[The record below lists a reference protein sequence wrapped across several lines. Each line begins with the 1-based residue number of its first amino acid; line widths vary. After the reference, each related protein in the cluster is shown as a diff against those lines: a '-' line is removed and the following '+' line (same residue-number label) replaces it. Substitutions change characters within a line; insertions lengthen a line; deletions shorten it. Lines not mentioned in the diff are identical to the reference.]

1 MSKKIKGEYGS
12 YKAAVLD
19 DRLKKHC
26 IKKGITQVKF
36 FEDVFK
42 LHPYGWYRGVRSS
55 QYGEKTELIRLC
67 ELCGCSFKELD
78 FKKGEKP
85 TEKYLVAPVEPE
97 YVQETLN
104 LNYPQKIAH
113 VLQEAAEPGGALSS
127 PIAVELINQTKE
139 KLETMRSS
147 LLYGKTFHIDQGE
160 DSMDVVIDR
169 FTADLNT
176 LLKALLQK

>member
-67 ELCGCSFKELD
+67 ELCGCNFKDLD

-85 TEKYLVAPVEPE
+85 IDKYLVAPQEPE
-97 YVQETLN
+97 YVQETLELEAPLKKEYQFLYRN
-104 LNYPQKIAH
+104 KITGAEFLSNDALDLSNYERTFILDGDAQK
-113 VLQEAAEPGGALSS
+113 
-127 PIAVELINQTKE
+127 
-139 KLETMRSS
+139 
-147 LLYGKTFHIDQGE
+147 E
-160 DSMDVVIDR
+160 DSEEPMDVVIDR